1 MDKIKIRI
9 KEITIEVDKGISC
22 YDLMKE
28 YGYDYKVPIVLVKID
43 GELKELSTIL
53 EDNCDLEFIDITD
66 KQGMMCYIRSLQF
79 VLIKATKDLFPDSRI
94 TI

>member
-9 KEITIEVDKGISC
+9 KEITIEVDRGISC

-28 YGYDYKVPIVLVKID
+28 YGYDHKVPIVLVKVD

-66 KQGMMCYIRSLQF
+66 KQGMMCYIRSL
-79 VLIKATKDLFPDSRI
+79 
-94 TI
+94 